1 MAVALVGAIVA
12 VFVGWTGIG
21 DWRPFCDGLGWCVI
35 SSAKSGDSTNNPS
48 VQPSPD
54 RSSPAAA
61 APSPSISPTP
71 VSEGPT
77 EYLAQGTLTLA
88 EASSSQIDEWG
99 LRVSTGYVF
108 DTFARIGAS
117 TDSGPCD
124 AMLDVGDSM
133 VLSNRLSGETDYSEW
148 YVVVLSST
156 LNDEATLDW
165 SVGSGAAPV
174 TAFSN
179 SCV

>member
-1 MAVALVGAIVA
+1 
-12 VFVGWTGIG
+12 
-21 DWRPFCDGLGWCVI
+21 
-35 SSAKSGDSTNNPS
+35 
-48 VQPSPD
+48 
-54 RSSPAAA
+54 
-61 APSPSISPTP
+61 
-71 VSEGPT
+71 
-77 EYLAQGTLTLA
+77 
-88 EASSSQIDEWG
+88 
-99 LRVSTGYVF
+99 
-108 DTFARIGAS
+108 
-117 TDSGPCD
+117 
-124 AMLDVGDSM
+124 MLDVGDSM